1 VLTGIIIAKCLRD
14 KENVIRILAGWLL
27 TAQNHAMPVI
37 YEMQKF
43 VAKGFSFFYGLR
55 MSMIW
60 NQLLFNFPTYL
71 NRSSLNIS
79 TEPIYMPGD
88 MNRMFENIPVEFAHY
103 GVNIISTSP
112 WIVIFDN
119 FLTDEEVQA
128 LISTN
133 EGNWERSTD
142 SGVANEYVHVTD
154 FVISAFHHLTTITLR
169 LQPPPPSPSSCAYH
183 HKHIFYTLCNHHT
196 TIRI

>member
-1 VLTGIIIAKCLRD
+1 
-14 KENVIRILAGWLL
+14 
-27 TAQNHAMPVI
+27 
-37 YEMQKF
+37 
-43 VAKGFSFFYGLR
+43 
-55 MSMIW
+55 
-60 NQLLFNFPTYL
+60 
-71 NRSSLNIS
+71 
-79 TEPIYMPGD
+79 MPGD

-142 SGVANEYVHVTD
+142 SGVANEYVHG
-154 FVISAFHHLTTITLR
+154 IPH
-169 LQPPPPSPSSCAYH
+169 
-183 HKHIFYTLCNHHT
+183 
-196 TIRI
+196 

>member
-1 VLTGIIIAKCLRD
+1 
-14 KENVIRILAGWLL
+14 
-27 TAQNHAMPVI
+27 
-37 YEMQKF
+37 
-43 VAKGFSFFYGLR
+43 
-55 MSMIW
+55 
-60 NQLLFNFPTYL
+60 
-71 NRSSLNIS
+71 
-79 TEPIYMPGD
+79 MPGD

-112 WIVIFDN
+112 WIVVFDN

-154 FVISAFHHLTTITLR
+154 FVISAYHHLATITLR
-169 LQPPPPSPSSCAYH
+169 LQPPPSPCVYH
-183 HKHIFYTLCNHHT
+183 HKKHISYTLCNHHT
-196 TIRI
+196 YIRI